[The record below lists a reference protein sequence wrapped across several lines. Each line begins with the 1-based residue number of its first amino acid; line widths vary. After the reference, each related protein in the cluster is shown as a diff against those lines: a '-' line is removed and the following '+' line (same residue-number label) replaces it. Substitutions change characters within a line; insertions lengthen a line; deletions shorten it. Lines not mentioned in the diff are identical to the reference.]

1 MKYKYP
7 ALAFFMIFVFTGAVW
22 AQKPQGCIITSDTT
36 PPVVNAGSTH
46 AFTASCPNPNWSVS
60 GPGSINPS
68 TGVYTAPE
76 TVWAQDVSRGWQL
89 LPINNAYK
97 LPINTLP
104 VDSRSSYW
112 MQRVAD
118 NGPTSPSYHTFKLNQ
133 PGLMGF
139 YDNVVNN
146 STPAQRM
153 HFYYW
158 GDSDP
163 WQDTLWPIPLPPNVN
178 MQSWLVTRHC
188 GESGHAHLFH
198 Q

>member
-1 MKYKYP
+1 MRYKY
-7 ALAFFMIFVFTGAVW
+7 LAMGLFVIFVLTGSLW
-22 AQKPQGCIITSDTT
+22 AQTSLGQYCRITSDTT
-36 PPVVNAGSTH
+36 PPAVDAGGTH
-46 AFTASCPNPNWSVS
+46 AFTASCPNPVWSVS

-68 TGVYTAPE
+68 TGVYTAPA

-89 LPINNAYK
+89 LPLDNVYK

-118 NGPTSPSYHTFKLNQ
+118 NGPNSPSYHTFKLNQ
-133 PGLMGF
+133 PGVLGF

-146 STPAQRM
+146 STPTQRM

-158 GDSDP
+158 GDSAP

-178 MQSWLVTRHC
+178 MQAGWSQDVTV
-188 GESGHAHLFH
+188 GS
-198 Q
+198 